1 VYIILYTHIILLK
14 QVRGVQSCGGGPIK
28 LKKKKIKKID
38 VIIEEKE
45 KFAVVPVYET
55 IGRYTIK

>member
-1 VYIILYTHIILLK
+1 VYIILYTHLILLK

-28 LKKKKIKKID
+28 LKKKIKKID

-45 KFAVVPVYET
+45 KFAIVPVYET